1 MNSPVLDE
9 AKVQKK
15 RATANCFLIA
25 IALALFFGW
34 LLVFIAALVAPKG
47 MDSATW
53 FARSGAVLTVASLLA
68 TLHLSGLRSFL
79 VGEDGGMSCVYGQK
93 VYDELIN
100 IKTYAMWLTQLSSI
114 VGTLVWGY
122 GDLFYG
128 WLTR

>member
-25 IALALFFGW
+25 IALDLFLGW

-47 MDSATW
+47 DW
-53 FARSGAVLTVASLLA
+53 FARSGAILTIASLLA
-68 TLHLSGLRSFL
+68 TLLLSGLRSFL
-79 VGEDGGMSCVYGQK
+79 LGEAGAMPCVYGRK
-93 VYDELIN
+93 VYDEFKN
-100 IKTYAMWLTQLSSI
+100 IKTYAMWLAQFSVI